1 MIYISNFVAVDCW
14 CFFVI
19 VDGKPDL
26 TISAPRFP
34 HKHFVWCRDT
44 DFFRGKIST
53 CPLAPV
59 VHSSLWAQS
68 LSGTPKVYSSHRDS
82 QQ

>member
-1 MIYISNFVAVDCW
+1 MNIMCTYDIYIYISNFVAVNCW

-34 HKHFVWCRDT
+34 HKHFVWWRET
-44 DFFRGKIST
+44 KF
-53 CPLAPV
+53 P
-59 VHSSLWAQS
+59 W
-68 LSGTPKVYSSHRDS
+68 
-82 QQ
+82 